1 MSKGFNNWA
10 YDHRIWYNAG
20 RVRVKSWRKIEK
32 AYEYAIDT
40 LKKIEKF
47 WVEDKFG
54 MSKWCYKTKILAFAR
69 LKKFGITVAMLNS
82 KLESKWIKNLQ
93 KFL

>member
-47 WVEDKFG
+47 WIEEKSG
-54 MSKWCYKTKILAFAR
+54 MSKWCFKTKTLAFAR
-69 LKKFGITVAMLNS
+69 LKKFWITISMLTS

>member
-10 YDHRIWYNAG
+10 YDHRIRYNAG
-20 RVRVKSWRKIEK
+20 RVRVKSRRKVEK

-47 WVEDKFG
+47 WIEDKFG
-54 MSKWCYKTKILAFAR
+54 MSKWCFKTKTLAFAR
-69 LKKFGITVAMLNS
+69 LKKFWITGTMLTS
-82 KLESKWIKNLQ
+82 KLEAKWLKDLQ
-93 KFL
+93 KFI